1 MRVTDATQIQ
11 NHLEQAAADREE
23 RTQLTRRIEASEP
36 HLAHLE
42 GRLEE
47 LRRKLGDETADVER
61 LESFSG
67 AKVWAHLKGSHA
79 SDLERE
85 TAERDAARYAV
96 AEAQARLQSM
106 QRDRAALE
114 SRLGELDDAEQR
126 FREALAA
133 KEAWLQENGSEAAA
147 SLVEIAERRGELQAL
162 DKELREAHQAGR
174 EAHGLL
180 SHASSLLGS
189 AGSWSTWD
197 AFGGGGLLT
206 DMMKYDKVDQASDAL
221 RRADVAL
228 ARFSRELADVELP
241 TVHGVQVDQMMRTFD
256 VWFDNF
262 FSDMAVRS
270 RIQDAAQRVAGAL
283 TQVERALGAIEERGR
298 DLERELADLE
308 RRREELVRA

>member
-1 MRVTDATQIQ
+1 MTDATQIQ
-11 NHLEQAAADREE
+11 SHLEQAAADREE
-23 RTQLTRRIEASEP
+23 RSQLTRRIEASEP

-79 SDLERE
+79 SDVERE

-96 AEAQARLQSM
+96 AEAEARLESM
-106 QRDRAALE
+106 RRDRAALE
-114 SRLGELDDAEQR
+114 SRLGELDGADER

-133 KEAWLQENGSEAAA
+133 KEAWLQENGSAAAA

-241 TVHGVQVDQMMRTFD
+241 SVHGVQVDQLMRTFD

-298 DLERELADLE
+298 GLERELADLE

>member
-1 MRVTDATQIQ
+1 MTDATQIQ
-11 NHLEQAAADREE
+11 NQLERASADREE

-298 DLERELADLE
+298 GLERELADLE

>member
-1 MRVTDATQIQ
+1 MTDATQIQ

-61 LESFSG
+61 LEAFSG

-133 KEAWLQENGSEAAA
+133 KEAWLQENGSAAAA

-241 TVHGVQVDQMMRTFD
+241 SDHGVQVDQMMRTFD

>member
-1 MRVTDATQIQ
+1 MTDATQIQ

-47 LRRKLGDETADVER
+47 QRRKLGDETADVDR

-96 AEAQARLQSM
+96 AEAQARLESM
-106 QRDRAALE
+106 RRDRAALE

-133 KEAWLQENGSEAAA
+133 KEAWLQENGSAAAA

-162 DKELREAHQAGR
+162 DKELREAHHAGR

-180 SHASSLLGS
+180 SDASSLLGS

-206 DMMKYDKVDQASDAL
+206 DMMKYGKVDQASDAL

-228 ARFSRELADVELP
+228 ARFSRELADVALP
-241 TVHGVQVDQMMRTFD
+241 SVHGVEVDQMMRTFD

-270 RIQDAAQRVAGAL
+270 RIQDAGQRVAGAL

-298 DLERELADLE
+298 DLERELAELE

>member
-1 MRVTDATQIQ
+1 VRVTDATQIQ
-11 NHLEQAAADREE
+11 NQLEQAAADREE
-23 RTQLTRRIEASEP
+23 RTQLTRRVEASEP
-36 HLAHLE
+36 HLVHLE

-79 SDLERE
+79 SDVERE
-85 TAERDAARYAV
+85 TAERDAARYAA
-96 AEAQARLQSM
+96 AEAEARVESM
-106 QRDRAALE
+106 RRDRAALE
-114 SRLGELDDAEQR
+114 SRLGDLEDAEQR
-126 FREALAA
+126 FREALTA
-133 KEAWLQENGSEAAA
+133 KEAWLQENGSAAAA

-162 DKELREAHQAGR
+162 DKELREAHEAGR

-228 ARFSRELADVELP
+228 TRFSRELADVELP
-241 TVHGVQVDQMMRTFD
+241 SVHGVQVDQMMRTFD

-298 DLERELADLE
+298 DLGRELAELE

>member
-1 MRVTDATQIQ
+1 VRVTDATQIQ
-11 NHLEQAAADREE
+11 NQLEQAAADREE

-47 LRRKLGDETADVER
+47 LRRKLGDEAADVDR

-96 AEAQARLQSM
+96 AEAEARLESM
-106 QRDRAALE
+106 RRDRAALE

-133 KEAWLQENGSEAAA
+133 KEAWLQENGSAAAA

-162 DKELREAHQAGR
+162 DKELREAHHAGR

-180 SHASSLLGS
+180 SDASSLLGS

-221 RRADVAL
+221 RRSDVAL
-228 ARFSRELADVELP
+228 ARFSRELADVALP
-241 TVHGVQVDQMMRTFD
+241 SVHGVEVDQMMRTFD

-270 RIQDAAQRVAGAL
+270 RIQDAAERVAGAL

-298 DLERELADLE
+298 DLERELAELE

>member
-1 MRVTDATQIQ
+1 MTDATQIQ
-11 NHLEQAAADREE
+11 NQLEQAAADREE

-47 LRRKLGDETADVER
+47 LRRKLGDETADVDR

-96 AEAQARLQSM
+96 AEAEARLESM
-106 QRDRAALE
+106 RRDRAALE

-133 KEAWLQENGSEAAA
+133 KEAWLQENGSAAAA

-162 DKELREAHQAGR
+162 DKELREAHHAGR

-228 ARFSRELADVELP
+228 ARFSRELADVALP
-241 TVHGVQVDQMMRTFD
+241 SVHGVQVDQMMRTFD

-298 DLERELADLE
+298 DLERELAELE